1 MSVTKNYPRNLT
13 LQQDYYTFDNNPP
26 HGVILHLV
34 GNKVLN
40 LLGSVT
46 YGDNLRDW
54 KQRIAAGISATT
66 TLVGTSTLHVI
77 SRGGTIEGRT
87 PSQPWGVKW
96 LQTGDLYQNSPP
108 AYTIPSV
115 LQSVDSVAD
124 SRAASKFLSHFIQ
137 ERNTWRGGNFLAEIR
152 ETVHALRHPV
162 KSIYQHTWDF
172 AGKVKK
178 LGRVHQSKKDYSKHL
193 ADAWLAYQFGI
204 KPLISDAND
213 AAAALGQLK
222 GNPDNRDHRTISGYG
237 RNQSSA
243 KNGPYNLQVPAGGGA
258 TNLNCWYYVFINTS
272 NTVRYHGALS
282 ADLADR
288 TNYLD
293 EVGLSYGDIVPAV
306 WEAIP
311 WSFAID
317 YFTNVGEMIDS
328 CRLWFTDCSWVNR
341 TVRNS
346 VAQTARDLYW
356 QPVPSPVSSVLGS
369 PSLYMLTRYVNRTPS
384 SVPQVRFH
392 WKMPGIASMKWLNI
406 AALSKQCFSSAPTAP
421 LTGLPYGNGPSDI
434 EKFTEE
440 ARKRFRLKRRR

>member
-1 MSVTKNYPRNLT
+1 MTTTKVTNRSLALHSNYAIYRNSAPW
-13 LQQDYYTFDNNPP
+13 DNVSN
-26 HGVILHLV
+26 V
-34 GNKVLN
+34 GATKVLN
-40 LLGSVT
+40 LSGSVT
-46 YGDNLRDW
+46 YGDNIRDW
-54 KQRIAAGISATT
+54 KQRIAAGTSATT
-66 TLVGTSTLHVI
+66 TLLGTSTLTVI
-77 SRGGTIEGRT
+77 NVGGTI
-87 PSQPWGVKW
+87 
-96 LQTGDLYQNSPP
+96 QTYSSIDPNHVRWIFSGDIFTNSPT
-108 AYTIPSV
+108 AWTFQV
-115 LQSVDSVAD
+115 ANAQSVDSVAD
-124 SRAASKFLSHFIQ
+124 SRAASKFLKHFIE

-152 ETVHALRHPV
+152 ETIHALRHPV

-178 LGRVHQSKKDYSKHL
+178 LGRVHQSKKEYSKHL

-213 AAAALGQLK
+213 AGAALGQLK
-222 GNPDNRDHRTISGYG
+222 GDPDARDHRTISGYG
-237 RNQSSA
+237 RNSASS
-243 KNGPYNLQVPAGGGA
+243 KIGPVVVTPPPTTSSQF
-258 TNLNCWYYVFINTS
+258 CSFYVYVNQ
-272 NTVRYHGALS
+272 NNAVRYHGALS

-293 EVGLSYGDIVPAV
+293 EIGLSYGDIVPAF

-346 VAQTARDLYW
+346 VAQTARDVYYT
-356 QPVPSPVSSVLGS
+356 PTSSVKSYVLGS
-369 PSLYMLTRYVNRTPS
+369 PKLYMLARYVNRTPS

-421 LTGLPYGNGPSDI
+421 LSGLPYSGKSEL

-440 ARKRFRLKRRR
+440 ARKRFDFKRRR